1 MCIRDRSKS
10 GLAIS
15 PASPD
20 RDSEVISSVTSPSV
34 PVYFF
39 VEEAAGPQSAKL
51 SGLAGESVV
60 VIENRVYNDLPAA
73 SNIYWDAAQGRLTF
87 DDVPSYVPAAR
98 NQKQGVYFLYGS
110 LIALQGGSSATD
122 VCQLDAAEV
131 NPVWKTNQSPNIP
144 KFNPASLAPGADLEN
159 VLTHIHNPGNRI
171 GDICRYLTQRG
182 WAPPGKKW
190 KMPVKERLEAV
201 LNSIC
206 LLYTSPSP
214 RDCS

>member
-1 MCIRDRSKS
+1 M
-10 GLAIS
+10 
-15 PASPD
+15 
-20 RDSEVISSVTSPSV
+20 
-34 PVYFF
+34 
-39 VEEAAGPQSAKL
+39 
-51 SGLAGESVV
+51 
-60 VIENRVYNDLPAA
+60 
-73 SNIYWDAAQGRLTF
+73 TF

-122 VCQLDAAEV
+122 VRQLDAAEV
-131 NPVWKTNQSPNIP
+131 NPVWKTISLLT
-144 KFNPASLAPGADLEN
+144 FLSLPASLGSGADLEN

-201 LNSIC
+201 LNSIYRTEGSW
-206 LLYTSPSP
+206 LPIGGLAT
-214 RDCS
+214 DGTGELFTGD

>member
-1 MCIRDRSKS
+1 M
-10 GLAIS
+10 
-15 PASPD
+15 
-20 RDSEVISSVTSPSV
+20 
-34 PVYFF
+34 
-39 VEEAAGPQSAKL
+39 
-51 SGLAGESVV
+51 
-60 VIENRVYNDLPAA
+60 YNDLPAA

-122 VCQLDAAEV
+122 VRQLDAAEV

-159 VLTHIHNPGNRI
+159 VLIHIHNPGNRI

-201 LNSIC
+201 LNSIY
-206 LLYTSPSP
+206 LSLIHI
-214 RDCS
+214 

>member
-1 MCIRDRSKS
+1 M
-10 GLAIS
+10 
-15 PASPD
+15 
-20 RDSEVISSVTSPSV
+20 
-34 PVYFF
+34 
-39 VEEAAGPQSAKL
+39 
-51 SGLAGESVV
+51 
-60 VIENRVYNDLPAA
+60 
-73 SNIYWDAAQGRLTF
+73 
-87 DDVPSYVPAAR
+87 
-98 NQKQGVYFLYGS
+98 YFLYGS

-122 VCQLDAAEV
+122 VRQLDAAEV

-201 LNSIC
+201 LNSIYRTEGSWLPIGGLATDGTGEVVHGRLIKDRFLLSGIGFTQRRWNLYRATGC
-206 LLYTSPSP
+206 LRTLLEFFCHFRQYRMATCFAVVSGRGCCNTGNCFGRGSSGSLC
-214 RDCS
+214 RR